1 MLSDEQES
9 TLFFL
14 LSAQCPIK
22 LTLITLFKIKFCT
35 RASTIFRT
43 HFDYFISMS
52 IKLTLIYILLCS
64 SSSRELLLMVF
75 KFLLSDGFTYQLG

>member
-1 MLSDEQES
+1 MLSDEQEP

-35 RASTIFRT
+35 KEHTFRIF
-43 HFDYFISMS
+43 YFT
-52 IKLTLIYILLCS
+52 KY
-64 SSSRELLLMVF
+64 
-75 KFLLSDGFTYQLG
+75 